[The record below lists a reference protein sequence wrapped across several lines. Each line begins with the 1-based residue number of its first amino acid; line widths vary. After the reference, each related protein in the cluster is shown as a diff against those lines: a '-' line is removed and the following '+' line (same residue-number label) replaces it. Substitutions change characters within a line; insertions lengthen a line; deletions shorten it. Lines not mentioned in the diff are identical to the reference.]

1 MDPITTAF
9 ALAQFAP
16 QVIKWISG
24 SDKAADAA
32 SKVVGIAEAVTG
44 RKGGGAVDALA
55 NDPALVLQFRQSI
68 MENEADLDKVFL
80 ADRADARARD
90 IEIIKSGQK
99 NTRADM
105 MVRWA
110 AIGTAGGFFAMVIL
124 GVLKARYPDGVNEG
138 VFGAL
143 LAQIATITSFFGL
156 CLRDAYQYEFGSS
169 RGSAEKSALMSKMT
183 SN

>member
-1 MDPITTAF
+1 MDPITTAM

-16 QVIKWISG
+16 QVIRWITG
-24 SDKAADAA
+24 SDKAAEAA
-32 SKVVGIAEAVTG
+32 GKVVDIAEAVTG
-44 RKGGGAVDALA
+44 KGGIETVDALRA
-55 NDPALVLQFRQSI
+55 DPTLVLQFRTSVLQV
-68 MENEADLDKVFL
+68 EADLDKAYL
-80 ADRADARARD
+80 ADRADARAR
-90 IEIIKSGQK
+90 EVALAQAGQR

-124 GVLKARYPDGVNEG
+124 GVLKARYPDGINEG

-169 RGSAEKSALMSKMT
+169 RGSADKSALIEKLQR
-183 SN
+183 